1 MDPILLSRIQFGLTI
16 SFHYIF
22 PPLSIGLGVILVLM
36 EGLYLK
42 TRDPLFQQMTRF
54 WVRIFG
60 LTFALGVATGVV
72 MEFQF
77 GTNWAAYS
85 RFVGDVF
92 GSALAAEG
100 IFAFFLES
108 GFLAILLFGWDKVSP
123 RVHMFSTCMVALGA
137 HFSAVWI
144 VVAGSWMQT
153 PAGFH
158 VVQSALRS
166 RAEIV
171 DFWAMV
177 FNPSAM
183 VRLTHTVLGAWQ
195 AAAFLVLS
203 VSAFYL
209 LERRHIKF
217 ARASMK
223 IGLIVA
229 VAASLGS
236 LVTGHPS
243 GRVVARYQPAKLAAM
258 EGHFPASAP
267 AGMYLFGWVNEADQR
282 VTGLSLPGMLSFLVH
297 GDTTKPVTGL
307 TAFPPQDRPP
317 VNPVFQ
323 AFHAMVGIGMVL
335 IGLALLGAFLWW
347 RGTLFETRWL
357 LWILVFAV
365 LGPQAA
371 NQLGWFTAEVG
382 RQPWIVYGLM
392 RTAAGVSPSVT
403 TGQLL
408 ASLALFTLIY
418 LALFVLFIYLLDQK
432 IRHGPLADDLDVA
445 YHRR

>member
-1 MDPILLSRIQFGLTI
+1 
-16 SFHYIF
+16 
-22 PPLSIGLGVILVLM
+22 
-36 EGLYLK
+36 
-42 TRDPLFQQMTRF
+42 
-54 WVRIFG
+54 
-60 LTFALGVATGVV
+60 
-72 MEFQF
+72 
-77 GTNWAAYS
+77 
-85 RFVGDVF
+85 
-92 GSALAAEG
+92 
-100 IFAFFLES
+100 
-108 GFLAILLFGWDKVSP
+108 
-123 RVHMFSTCMVALGA
+123 
-137 HFSAVWI
+137 
-144 VVAGSWMQT
+144 
-153 PAGFH
+153 
-158 VVQSALRS
+158 
-166 RAEIV
+166 
-171 DFWAMV
+171 
-177 FNPSAM
+177 
-183 VRLTHTVLGAWQ
+183 
-195 AAAFLVLS
+195 
-203 VSAFYL
+203 
-209 LERRHIKF
+209 
-217 ARASMK
+217 
-223 IGLIVA
+223 
-229 VAASLGS
+229 
-236 LVTGHPS
+236 
-243 GRVVARYQPAKLAAM
+243 VVARYQPAKLAAM